1 MEFKTRCTQGSGRPA
16 EIGAPIAPVI
26 VPACT
31 FDFADHDEVDR
42 FFEGG
47 APGYLYSR
55 YDNPTVAQAARELAS
70 LEETEAAAMFS
81 SGMAAISTAILTI
94 AAPGRRIVTQSDV
107 YGGTAELMYQVL
119 PGWGFEVQTLTRDEI
134 HTLDADRLRGAALLY
149 LETPTNPALR
159 IVDLGLV
166 AGLAREAGVPT
177 MVDSTF
183 ASPVFQRPAGLGID
197 LVMHSTTK
205 YLGGHSDL
213 IGGVICGDAET
224 ISRIASRRRLLGGVM
239 DAFSAYLVMRGLRT
253 LAVRLHAHAVTAM
266 EIARFLDAHPRVDS
280 VAYPGLPGH
289 PDHTLARR
297 QMDGFGGMIS
307 FRVADAAT
315 ARRIHDR
322 LQLFHKAGS
331 LGSVES
337 LVSIPALMSHRHV
350 DRDQLEAVGVSE
362 NMLRLSVGLESV
374 NDLIADLDRSLSV

>member
-16 EIGAPIAPVI
+16 EIGSPIAPVI
-26 VPACT
+26 VPACS

-81 SGMAAISTAILTI
+81 SGMAAISTAILTL

-134 HTLDADRLRGAALLY
+134 YSLDADRLRGAALLY

-159 IVDLGLV
+159 IVDLGKV

-205 YLGGHSDL
+205 YLGGHGDL

-253 LAVRLHAHAVTAM
+253 LAVRLHAQAATAI

-280 VAYPGLPGH
+280 VAYPGLPDH

-315 ARRIHDR
+315 ARRVHDR

-362 NMLRLSVGLESV
+362 SLLRLSVGLESV
-374 NDLIADLDRSLSV
+374 NDLIADLDRSFSV